1 MNDDIDD
8 IDETEVE
15 VLGYNNNDENQVE
28 SNYIN
33 TTSNNINNKKNDN
46 DKNIRRMK
54 IGIVLL
60 SVLII
65 VVASIGYFK
74 KSNKNSKWS

>member
-1 MNDDIDD
+1 MNNDIDD

-15 VLGYNNNDENQVE
+15 VLGYNNDDENQVE

-65 VVASIGYFK
+65 VVASIG
-74 KSNKNSKWS
+74 